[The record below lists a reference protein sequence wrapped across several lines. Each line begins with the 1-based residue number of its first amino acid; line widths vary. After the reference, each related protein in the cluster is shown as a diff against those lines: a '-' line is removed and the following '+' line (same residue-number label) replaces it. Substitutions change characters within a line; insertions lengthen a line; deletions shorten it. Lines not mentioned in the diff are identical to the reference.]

1 MGSLEEVGISM
12 EWWKLREKR
21 PSSVWGG
28 KESYRF
34 TKMVREA
41 SEVRAFQRFKGGS
54 LRKAGTLAR
63 VSVISAGRGPRI
75 WANRRPCHQRR
86 LERGR
91 LRQVKQLRHG
101 WKAQVGDFG
110 FPQWV
115 RTTAPSDTGF
125 KRATDTLTVTKERRE
140 WGRDKLGVWD

>member
-1 MGSLEEVGISM
+1 
-12 EWWKLREKR
+12 
-21 PSSVWGG
+21 
-28 KESYRF
+28 
-34 TKMVREA
+34 MVREA

-54 LRKAGTLAR
+54 LGKAGTLAR

-75 WANRRPCHQRR
+75 WANRPCHQRR

-110 FPQWV
+110 SPQ
-115 RTTAPSDTGF
+115 
-125 KRATDTLTVTKERRE
+125 
-140 WGRDKLGVWD
+140 